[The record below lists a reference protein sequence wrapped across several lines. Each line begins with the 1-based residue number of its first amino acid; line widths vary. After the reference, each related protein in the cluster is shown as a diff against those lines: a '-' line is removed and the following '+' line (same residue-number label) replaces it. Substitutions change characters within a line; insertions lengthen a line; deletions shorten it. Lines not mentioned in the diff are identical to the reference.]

1 MWRYSNS
8 SHFLEDINI
17 LHLLIQLVCI
27 LMHSIDCNVN
37 DMKVRAAA
45 QALLL
50 AELRRIG
57 ADGREEVIHTWA
69 HHLPNYVD
77 SSLSLLGSQSQ
88 ASSVTSLSDSGSN
101 ESDEHEVEILSG
113 ICFDSIRYVGQICR
127 YTWNKPACES
137 LA

>member
-1 MWRYSNS
+1 M
-8 SHFLEDINI
+8 
-17 LHLLIQLVCI
+17 
-27 LMHSIDCNVN
+27 
-37 DMKVRAAA
+37 RAAA

-88 ASSVTSLSDSGSN
+88 ASSMTSLSDSGSN
-101 ESDEHEVEILSG
+101 DSEEHEEEILSG
-113 ICFDSIRYVGQICR
+113 KDEILTKLVRKKMMGFNDIC
-127 YTWNKPACES
+127 K
-137 LA
+137 